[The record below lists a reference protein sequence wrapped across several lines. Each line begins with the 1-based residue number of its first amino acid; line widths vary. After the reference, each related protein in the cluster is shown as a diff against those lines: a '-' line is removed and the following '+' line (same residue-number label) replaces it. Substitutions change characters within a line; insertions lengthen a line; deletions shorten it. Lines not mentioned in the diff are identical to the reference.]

1 MKRFL
6 VKKKYLHMNMTPSDM
21 TKCKTAV
28 RIHFVFQSWQVRN
41 HHYIDLVM
49 Y

>member
-6 VKKKYLHMNMTPSDM
+6 VKEKYLHMNTPSDM

-28 RIHFVFQSWQVRN
+28 RVHFVFQSRQVRN
-41 HHYIDLVM
+41 HHCIDLVM